1 MNVSLQSDFSK
12 YDNKEYYPG
21 NILLRTSWYL
31 VSLIFFK
38 SSWLPFSFFK
48 VFILRIFGAKI
59 GKSVVIKP
67 TVNIKYPWNLTLGD
81 YVWIGENV
89 WIDNLDNVNI
99 GNNVCIS
106 QGAFLL
112 CGNHNYKKESFDL
125 ITKPIKVED
134 GVWIGAKS
142 TILPGVIAKSHSILS
157 ASSVT
162 SKNLEPYSIYKGNPA
177 EKVSIRT
184 IS

>member
-1 MNVSLQSDFSK
+1 MNLKSDFSK
-12 YDNKEYYPG
+12 YNNKDFYPG
-21 NILLRTSWYL
+21 NLILRILWYL
-31 VSLIFFK
+31 FSLFFFK

-67 TVNIKYPWNLTLGD
+67 SVNIKYPWKLSLANH
-81 YVWIGENV
+81 VWIGENV
-89 WIDNLDNVNI
+89 WIDNLDNVVI

-112 CGNHNYKKESFDL
+112 CGNHNYKKDSFDL
-125 ITKPIKVED
+125 ITKPIIVED

-142 TILPGVIAKSHSILS
+142 TVLPGVTAKSHSILS
-157 ASSVT
+157 AGSVT
-162 SKNLEPYSIYKGNPA
+162 SKNLEPYSIYRGNPA

>member
-1 MNVSLQSDFSK
+1 MNLKSDFSK
-12 YDNKEYYPG
+12 YNNKDFYPG
-21 NILLRTSWYL
+21 NLILRILWYL
-31 VSLIFFK
+31 FSLFFFK

-67 TVNIKYPWNLTLGD
+67 SVNIKYPWKLSLANH
-81 YVWIGENV
+81 VWIGENV
-89 WIDNLDNVNI
+89 WIDNLDNVII

-112 CGNHNYKKESFDL
+112 CGNHNYKKDSFDL
-125 ITKPIKVED
+125 ITKPIIVED

-142 TILPGVIAKSHSILS
+142 TVLPGVTAKSHSILS
-157 ASSVT
+157 AGSVT
-162 SKNLEPYSIYKGNPA
+162 SKNLEPYSIYRGNPA

>member
-1 MNVSLQSDFSK
+1 MSLQSDFSK
-12 YDNKEYYPG
+12 YKNKDFYPG
-21 NILLRTSWYL
+21 NLILRILWYL
-31 VSLIFFK
+31 FSLFFFK

-67 TVNIKYPWNLTLGD
+67 NINIKYPWKLSLGN

-89 WIDNLDNVNI
+89 WIDNLDNIVI

-112 CGNHNYKKESFDL
+112 CGNHNYKKDSFDL
-125 ITKPIKVED
+125 ITKPIILED

-142 TILPGVIAKSHSILS
+142 TVLPGVTAKSHSILS
-157 ASSVT
+157 AGSVT
-162 SKNLEPYSIYKGNPA
+162 SKNLEPYSVYRGNPA

>member
-1 MNVSLQSDFSK
+1 L
-12 YDNKEYYPG
+12 
-21 NILLRTSWYL
+21 WYSF
-31 VSLIFFK
+31 SLIFFK
-38 SSWLPFSFFK
+38 SSWVPFSFFK

-67 TVNIKYPWNLTLGD
+67 NVNIKYPWKLSLGNH
-81 YVWIGENV
+81 VWIGENV
-89 WIDNLDNVNI
+89 WIDNLDNVVI

-125 ITKPIKVED
+125 ITKPIIVED

-142 TILPGVIAKSHSILS
+142 TVLLGVTANSHSILS
-157 ASSVT
+157 AGSVT

-177 EKVSIRT
+177 EKVSIRI